1 MGPSDCMWPIHESKS
16 AGDTDRTWNAI
27 RACWIP
33 QYSAHCPGK
42 SPVLSAFHQ
51 SRVSRPGNTSRFPEN
66 RGGQK
71 LWTTSPELI
80 SSSTVRPAGMYISF
94 AVVTPASG

>member
-1 MGPSDCMWPIHESKS
+1 MWEIQPSKS
-16 AGDTDRTWNAI
+16 PCVTERTWKAI
-27 RACWIP
+27 RACWMP
-33 QYSAHCPGK
+33 QYSAHWPGK
-42 SPVLSAFHQ
+42 RPVLSAFHQ
-51 SRVSRPGNTSRFPEN
+51 SRVSRPGNTSRLPEN

-80 SSSTVRPAGMYISF
+80 RTSTVRPAGMNISL